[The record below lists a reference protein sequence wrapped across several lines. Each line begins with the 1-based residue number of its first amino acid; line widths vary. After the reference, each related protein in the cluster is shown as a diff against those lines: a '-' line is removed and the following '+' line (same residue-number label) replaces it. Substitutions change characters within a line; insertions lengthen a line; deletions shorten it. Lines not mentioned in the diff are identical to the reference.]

1 MAQTHD
7 GFLLWGSA
15 PTSEPKPLPV
25 VRVEPSTFHV
35 VSHRH
40 EHGERIIN
48 ATVAG
53 KAVTV
58 VIPLDVL
65 AALEHEWNH
74 VNTTRTTGRN
84 R

>member
-1 MAQTHD
+1 M
-7 GFLLWGSA
+7 
-15 PTSEPKPLPV
+15 
-25 VRVEPSTFHV
+25 
-35 VSHRH
+35 SHRH

-48 ATVAG
+48 ATVSG

-65 AALEHEWNH
+65 AVLEDEWSH

-84 R
+84 V

>member
-1 MAQTHD
+1 M
-7 GFLLWGSA
+7 
-15 PTSEPKPLPV
+15 
-25 VRVEPSTFHV
+25 EPSTFHV

-48 ATVAG
+48 ATVSG

-65 AALEHEWNH
+65 AVLEREWSH
-74 VNTTRTTGRN
+74 VNTRRTTGRN

>member
-1 MAQTHD
+1 VAQTHD

-15 PTSEPKPLPV
+15 PATEPAPLPV

-35 VSHRH
+35 VSQRH

-48 ATVAG
+48 ATVSG

-65 AALEHEWNH
+65 AVLEDEWNY
-74 VNTTRTTGRN
+74 VNTRRTTGRHF
-84 R
+84 